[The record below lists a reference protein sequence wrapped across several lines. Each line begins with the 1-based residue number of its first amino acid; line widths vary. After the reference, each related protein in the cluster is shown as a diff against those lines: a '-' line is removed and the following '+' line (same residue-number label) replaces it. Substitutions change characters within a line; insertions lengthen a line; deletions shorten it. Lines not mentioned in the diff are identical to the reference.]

1 MSHFQFMAPSD
12 GTCHHWHRRKR
23 DAWLCVTHWSSWQHA
38 RARTHVSPINAPP
51 MLLCNGT
58 VSSAWFNQSIRIFD
72 KFLCEFVWFMHVSE
86 QCNFSKASV
95 WQRVGFGASL
105 GFSVWSPPPAISSKW
120 PGTRGTWRSGR
131 VALQS
136 LEIAIDRTTHD
147 DAPAADPE
155 HCSLVQRPG
164 IFEDLWKFPRIKTPM
179 SKWFR
184 HVSNVWKTMWAKN
197 KKIQKEQ
204 RSAFGCRSHCR
215 VYVEVEIVVEM
226 ASFCLTG
233 SSPHDAQP
241 SHSSSSLSS
250 WCDGDGG
257 EVSRASSL
265 VQIHISQSFLTSEGF
280 QPQTLTDQICQS
292 CLMETFHISSFSET
306 FVKKNREA
314 FVPPLCG
321 HRRQRTCHPP
331 QVSVL
336 SAQLSKEKSTSVKSV
351 INQWTKAGKEGRIW
365 KKKGMIFRTTCQGRR
380 MCTLKQSQLQLGQ
393 PSFGNE
399 EDSRMRTMIKRRMR
413 MKMRTRMT
421 TPDPARLEPLR
432 AKTPPKKDWFNH
444 RNTPPKILW
453 LNLRNQLFASSPQY
467 VCKSRANSRW
477 ENPAFVNMWNLELA
491 VQRRHPM
498 HLESSQKNRLVQ
510 AQSWI
515 GIDALGTTN
524 IFEVHAIQPQK
535 FQGRVVCRQCR
546 LQGRVACYDF
556 SHGLLTRKPCG
567 LNQQSRQSSFRSVPL
582 TLICSSVEPT
592 TKTTSQ
598 KQQNQRFGN

>member
-1 MSHFQFMAPSD
+1 MI
-12 GTCHHWHRRKR
+12 
-23 DAWLCVTHWSSWQHA
+23 HA
-38 RARTHVSPINAPP
+38 RFWAVQFLQSFCLAKGRFWCKPGIQCLVSTSCHQFQMAWNTWHLAEWQSGIAIIGDRHRSHHAR
-51 MLLCNGT
+51 
-58 VSSAWFNQSIRIFD
+58 
-72 KFLCEFVWFMHVSE
+72 
-86 QCNFSKASV
+86 
-95 WQRVGFGASL
+95 
-105 GFSVWSPPPAISSKW
+105 
-120 PGTRGTWRSGR
+120 WRTCSR
-131 VALQS
+131 PRALQPRS
-136 LEIAIDRTTHD
+136 KTWHIWGFL
-147 DAPAADPE
+147 
-155 HCSLVQRPG
+155 
-164 IFEDLWKFPRIKTPM
+164 RIKTPM

-204 RSAFGCRSHCR
+204 RSAFGCRRHCR

-226 ASFCLTG
+226 ASFSLTG

-280 QPQTLTDQICQS
+280 QPQTMTDQICQS
-292 CLMETFHISSFSET
+292 CLMETSHIWSFSET

-365 KKKGMIFRTTCQGRR
+365 KKQGMIFRTTCQGRR

-399 EDSRMRTMIKRRMR
+399 EDSRMRRRIKRRMR
-413 MKMRTRMT
+413 VT

-444 RNTPPKILW
+444 RPPPKKFYDWICGINYLPQAP
-453 LNLRNQLFASSPQY
+453 NMFA
-467 VCKSRANSRW
+467 KA
-477 ENPAFVNMWNLELA
+477 
-491 VQRRHPM
+491 
-498 HLESSQKNRLVQ
+498 
-510 AQSWI
+510 
-515 GIDALGTTN
+515 
-524 IFEVHAIQPQK
+524 
-535 FQGRVVCRQCR
+535 
-546 LQGRVACYDF
+546 
-556 SHGLLTRKPCG
+556 
-567 LNQQSRQSSFRSVPL
+567 
-582 TLICSSVEPT
+582 EPT
-592 TKTTSQ
+592 PGGRTQ
-598 KQQNQRFGN
+598 LW